1 MRYIYTMEYYSAIK
15 KNAIC
20 KIMDGLRHYQMTIL
34 SDRKRKLYVIT
45 YMWNLTF
52 FKMMQMNVFIKQ
64 KMTYR
69 YQEQICDCQDDEGN
83 KYRDGEGWIRNLG
96 GTHMVYYLW
105 DGWPAGTLRTA
116 WGALISTLCGLFEW
130 ESVRK

>member
-1 MRYIYTMEYYSAIK
+1 MEYYSAIK

-20 KIMDGLRHYQMTIL
+20 KITDGLRHYQMTIL
-34 SDRKRKLYVIT
+34 SDRKRKLYDIT

-83 KYRDGEGWIRNLG
+83 KYRDGEGWIRSLG
-96 GTHMVYYLW
+96 GTHTVYYLW
-105 DGWPAGTLRTA
+105 DGWPAGTLLYSMGSSNQYSM
-116 WGALISTLCGLFEW
+116 WLI
-130 ESVRK
+130 